1 MRVDL
6 PAVSVIVPGH
16 AAWPGSLVGLPGAP
30 LLLYAQGNL
39 ERLRAPMVA
48 LVGARSCTGEGR
60 GMARR
65 LSAAVAEAGGVVVSG
80 LAAGIDA
87 EAHLAARGRTVA
99 VLGQG
104 LGAPMARWQRDLRS
118 RVLDAGGLVLSEYE
132 GDTAAAAWT
141 FPRRNRIIAGLARA
155 VVVVEAARRSGS
167 KNTAAHALAYGRDVY
182 AVPWS
187 PGLPTA
193 EGCLDLIEQGAG
205 VVRGADTVAA
215 LLGSP
220 PG

>member
-1 MRVDL
+1 M
-6 PAVSVIVPGH
+6 
-16 AAWPGSLVGLPGAP
+16 
-30 LLLYAQGNL
+30 LYAEGNL
-39 ERLRAPMVA
+39 ERLRAPMIA
-48 LVGARSCTGEGR
+48 LVGARACTGDGR
-60 GMARR
+60 AMARR
-65 LSAAVAEAGGVVVSG
+65 LAVSVVEAGGVVVSG

-87 EAHLAARGRTVA
+87 EAHLAAAGRTVA

-118 RVLDAGGLVLSEYE
+118 RVLDAGGLILSEYE
-132 GDTAAAAWT
+132 GDVAAAAWT

-167 KNTAAHALAYGRDVY
+167 KNTAAHALAYGREVY

-187 PGLPTA
+187 FDLHTA
-193 EGCLDLIEQGAG
+193 EGCLDLIEQGAS
-205 VVRGADTVAA
+205 VVRGPDTVAA
-215 LLGSP
+215 LVAGG